1 MFVKS
6 QTIHAPNGRSYTYYR
21 LVQSYRESGKVK
33 HRVVAELGRL
43 TAEEA
48 GKLARRF
55 AEIAG
60 NPLLTLGD
68 VCVNGMRLFGA
79 PLLVER
85 IIHALGLDE
94 CLRRVTAGRRL
105 GFDVVAVLKLLVCA
119 HLFKEGSRS
128 ELSVWDWQQ
137 RLFWFGHRQPDLR
150 YHELLRAL
158 DVFVEVKEE
167 VEKHLFFWLVDL
179 FGVHVDVVFYD
190 LTSTYVEGE
199 GVDSER
205 LQRGY
210 SRDGRPDCKQIMIGL
225 VVTREGFPVTCRVF
239 DGNTVDKKTLKAM
252 VEELGT
258 RFQVGRCIWVSDTGL
273 LSTANRKLLEE
284 SGYQYILGAGNGMSK
299 EMQAALA
306 QTRREPDDQ
315 LKAVRL
321 WNVAGE
327 KGGRVVVVESDPR
340 REKTAAILER
350 RLQKVREG
358 FCGLARRVAQG
369 QCATEGS
376 LRTEAAKVL
385 HRSGVAK
392 YFTYEVSEGRLHW
405 QEDEEA
411 VAARKQ
417 DAGKYGLV
425 TTTDLEVRE
434 VLEAYRTLLAAEDA
448 FRVLKDDLDLRP
460 LWHQSDAHIE
470 GHVQVAM
477 WGYLVHKSVEVY
489 LERAGVD
496 LSVAQ
501 ALTAVK
507 DVQAVEVAAR
517 EQALWRMTQV
527 SREAERVFQAVGI
540 DNLKGRFEQWAD
552 GAPAYAYELRRW
564 GNAGAAPAAPVGS
577 PG

>member
-1 MFVKS
+1 MFVKK
-6 QTIHAPNGRSYTYYR
+6 QTIHAPNGCDYTYYR
-21 LVQSYRESGKVK
+21 LVQAYRENGQVK
-33 HRVVAELGRL
+33 HRVIAELGRL

-60 NPLLTLGD
+60 NSLVTLGD
-68 VCVNGMRLFGA
+68 VAVHGMRLFGA

-85 IIHALGLDE
+85 VIQALGLDE

-119 HLFKEGSRS
+119 HLFKDGSRS

-137 RLFWFGHRQPDLR
+137 RLFWFGRRHADLG

-158 DVFVEVKEE
+158 DVFVEAKDE
-167 VEKHLFFWLVDL
+167 VEKHLFFRLVDL
-179 FGVHVDVVFYD
+179 FGISVDVVFYD
-190 LTSTYVEGE
+190 LTSTYVEGQ
-199 GVDSER
+199 GVESER

-210 SRDGRPDCKQIMIGL
+210 SRDGRPDCKQIVIGL

-252 VEELGT
+252 VDDLRT
-258 RFQVGRCIWVSDTGL
+258 RFEVGRCIWVSDTGL
-273 LSTANRKLLEE
+273 LSAANRKLLEE
-284 SGYQYILGAGNGMSK
+284 SGYEYILGAGNGTSK

-306 QTRREPDDQ
+306 QTRREPDARV
-315 LKAVRL
+315 KAVRL
-321 WNVAGE
+321 WNVAGV
-327 KGGRVVVVESDPR
+327 KGQRVVVVESDPR

-358 FCGLARRVAQG
+358 FRGLEKRVAQG
-369 QCATEGS
+369 QCATEGAM
-376 LRTEAAKVL
+376 RTAAAKVL

-392 YFTYEVSEGRLHW
+392 YFTYEVSDGRLQW
-405 QEDEEA
+405 QEDEAA

-425 TTTDLEVRE
+425 TTTDMEVSE
-434 VLEAYRTLLAAEDA
+434 VLGAYRTLLAAEDA
-448 FRVLKDDLDLRP
+448 FRVLKDDLELRP
-460 LWHQSDAHIE
+460 LWHRSDAHIE

-496 LSVAQ
+496 LSVTQ
-501 ALTAVK
+501 ALGVVK

-540 DNLKGRFEQWAD
+540 DNLKGQFEQWAD
-552 GAPAYAYELRRW
+552 GAPAYAYEPRRREC
-564 GNAGAAPAAPVGS
+564 ARKAPVGS
-577 PG
+577 PD

>member
-1 MFVKS
+1 MRNANTMAV
-6 QTIHAPNGRSYTYYR
+6 H
-21 LVQSYRESGKVK
+21 
-33 HRVVAELGRL
+33 
-43 TAEEA
+43 
-48 GKLARRF
+48 
-55 AEIAG
+55 
-60 NPLLTLGD
+60 
-68 VCVNGMRLFGA
+68 GMRLFGA

-85 IIHALGLDE
+85 VIQALGLDE

-119 HLFKEGSRS
+119 HLFKDGSRS

-137 RLFWFGHRQPDLR
+137 RLFWFGRRHADLG

-158 DVFVEVKEE
+158 DVFVEAKDE
-167 VEKHLFFWLVDL
+167 VEKHLFFRLVDL
-179 FGVHVDVVFYD
+179 FGISVDVVFYD
-190 LTSTYVEGE
+190 LTSTYVEGQ
-199 GVDSER
+199 GVESER

-210 SRDGRPDCKQIMIGL
+210 SRDGRPDCKQIVIGL

-252 VEELGT
+252 VDDLRT
-258 RFQVGRCIWVSDTGL
+258 RFEVGRCIWVSDTGL
-273 LSTANRKLLEE
+273 LSAANRKLLEE
-284 SGYQYILGAGNGMSK
+284 SGYEYILGAGNGTSK

-306 QTRREPDDQ
+306 QTRREPDARV
-315 LKAVRL
+315 KAVRL
-321 WNVAGE
+321 WNVAGV
-327 KGGRVVVVESDPR
+327 KGQRVVVVESDPR

-358 FCGLARRVAQG
+358 FRGLEKRVAQG
-369 QCATEGS
+369 QCATEGAM
-376 LRTEAAKVL
+376 RTAAAKVL

-392 YFTYEVSEGRLHW
+392 YFTYEVSDGRLQW
-405 QEDEEA
+405 QEDEAA

-425 TTTDLEVRE
+425 TTTDMEVSE
-434 VLEAYRTLLAAEDA
+434 VLGAYRTLLAAEDA
-448 FRVLKDDLDLRP
+448 FRVLKDDLELRP
-460 LWHQSDAHIE
+460 LWHRSDAHIE

-496 LSVAQ
+496 LSVTQ
-501 ALTAVK
+501 ALGVVK

-540 DNLKGRFEQWAD
+540 DNLKGQFEQWAD
-552 GAPAYAYELRRW
+552 GAPAYAYEPRRREC
-564 GNAGAAPAAPVGS
+564 ARKAPVGS
-577 PG
+577 PD